1 MLVALLKAMLLLVC
15 VLLTLLAVL
24 QDTKGGGLAGAL
36 VGYGGGS
43 VFGAEAGGRIVRWT
57 SYLAAA
63 FFCLVLLLGK
73 CAHEEPRRRTVVDEG
88 QAVSAPAVPR
98 DGESVEIPVPA
109 PVQPE
114 GEPPAG
120 GAPSPAPSAP
130 ESSEPEGG

>member
-1 MLVALLKAMLLLVC
+1 MLVALLKAILLLVC
-15 VLLTLLAVL
+15 ILLTLLAVL

-57 SYLAAA
+57 SYLAVA

-73 CAHEEPRRRTVVDEG
+73 CVQEPLRSTVIDSG
-88 QAVSAPAVPR
+88 QPESAPAEPR
-98 DGESVEIPVPA
+98 EGESVEVPVPA

-114 GEPPAG
+114 AEPPAG

-130 ESSEPEGG
+130 ESSKPEGR